1 MNCFKKMVLLV
12 MLILVSACGKMNSS
26 VDKWIASPDGNTEVL
41 FHLTEEGRPTYK
53 VMFGDDKIIDESFLG
68 FTLKDGKALKDNF
81 KILNSA
87 RTTFKFKAL
96 MKGTT
101 LLIIRKYFRFELEA
115 EYTFRINIS

>member
-1 MNCFKKMVLLV
+1 MTIIKLDPLNKELNITKNDQLTFSYREHVSVGYTADFEIENNLVLEH
-12 MLILVSACGKMNSS
+12 
-26 VDKWIASPDGNTEVL
+26 TE
-41 FHLTEEGRPTYK
+41 TETEYKHPERMKEGMTG
-53 VMFGDDKIIDESFLG
+53 GD
-68 FTLKDGKALKDNF
+68 
-81 KILNSA
+81 SA